1 LRTIICFLIL
11 CLYGAAQAQDTA
23 YARQIIRTLTA
34 DEYHGRGYV
43 KKGDQRAAGFIE
55 EELRRLKLQP
65 LDGTYRQYFSFPVN
79 VICRTPELSVNGK
92 KLIAGKDFIVSPN
105 SPSGKYKG
113 SIRHI
118 NGTVAANNQEAE
130 DNVLFIDINDSV
142 PEKANEILKEWRTR
156 PVQAKGYLFPQK
168 KLTWSVAT
176 SQGKEPSFNVLK
188 ESLPTDIKEIEY
200 RVKSQLRKQHK
211 TSNVIGIVPGADT
224 KNFIFVTA
232 HYDHLGRMGDVI
244 FPGANDNA
252 SGISMLL
259 NLAKDFSE
267 GKIKSRY
274 TLVFVAFAG
283 EEAGLIGSEYFTEHP
298 LIPLQNIRFL
308 LNLDLMG
315 TGDEG
320 MMVVNGSVFDEEF
333 ALMDS
338 LNTAMK
344 YLPVLGK
351 RGEAKNSDH
360 YHFTKLGVHSFFCYT
375 TGGIQAYHDIYDIA
389 ATLPLTRYNEVYRLL
404 RDFLVKLD

>member
-1 LRTIICFLIL
+1 MRTSLFLLIICLH
-11 CLYGAAQAQDTA
+11 GAVHAQDTV

-34 DEYHGRGYV
+34 EEYHGRGYV
-43 KKGDQRAAGFIE
+43 KKGDKRAADFLE
-55 EELRRLKLQP
+55 KEFRRLKLQP
-65 LDGTYRQYFSFPVN
+65 LEDSYRQYFSFPVN
-79 VICRTPELSVNGK
+79 VICKTPELSVNGQ
-92 KLIAGKDFIVSPN
+92 KLVAGKDFIVSPN
-105 SPSGKYKG
+105 SPSGRFKG

-118 NGTVAANNQEAE
+118 TGAVAANNQPAE
-130 DNVLFIDINDSV
+130 DKMLFIDINDSV
-142 PEKANEILKEWRTR
+142 PEKASELLKEWRAR
-156 PVQAKGYLFPQK
+156 PVHAAGYLFPQK
-168 KLTWSVAT
+168 KLTWAVAT
-176 SQGKEPSFNVLK
+176 GQGKEPSFNVLK
-188 ESLPTDIKEIEY
+188 ESLPSEIKEIEF

-211 TSNVIGIVPGADT
+211 TSNVIGIVPGTDT

-298 LIPLQNIRFL
+298 LIPLKNIRFL

-315 TGDEG
+315 TGDDG
-320 MMVVNGSVFDEEF
+320 MMVVNGSVFNEEF

-338 LNTAMK
+338 INSAMK

-360 YHFTKLGVHSFFCYT
+360 YHFTRMGVHAFFCYT
-375 TGGIQAYHDIYDIA
+375 TGGIQAYHDIYDVA
-389 ATLPLTRYNEVYRLL
+389 ATLPLTRYNEVYSLL